1 MEFKKLFA
9 DEEELTAKDNK
20 ALKTLEN
27 NKRRKYHNA
36 DTAKN
41 IIQRLKDCG
50 LEKYNKEPIEK
61 FAYLQSIAQPVDKEW
76 VVCKEGNLLMVG
88 FYVAESDFGYVYRMM
103 DVEDYNDSSIKGT
116 TVKLAY
122 IDNGN
127 EYTDEYWLLFYEG
140 DEAIDC
146 LSLYHHVTVSKMDG
160 ETNDVEI
167 DNDSVETND
176 ADEIVTNE
184 IGADDVEIN
193 EAEFKFVKVG
203 YDPEGNKEWQ
213 VNSYYGTTE
222 IEIAREWE
230 KRLEEIDNEMRTYR
244 KEDNTPFT
252 LEDVREMKGFE
263 GAVDKLT
270 YTACCNNVYEFDYVF
285 NAFNKEINGDLARLF
300 HVMKWNGGWEKF
312 TDILGIDR
320 DEISATDGKLN
331 CDVCE
336 EYYKRLF
343 NIKPAN
349 FGGEMINVDE
359 LTRDD
364 VIKMIKEAEDS
375 KGHYGKKARS
385 PLARVSK
392 KLGGWNVLYN
402 KLEIKDKRLPIN
414 PTKEDYRYLV
424 KNHYYRYM
432 R

>member
-1 MEFKKLFA
+1 MEFKTLFA
-9 DEEELTAKDNK
+9 NHGEELTAKDNK
-20 ALKTLEN
+20 SLKTLEN

-50 LEKYNKEPIEK
+50 LEEVNKAPIEK

-76 VVCKEGNLLMVG
+76 VVCKEGNHLLVG
-88 FYVAESDFGYVYRMM
+88 FYVAESEFCYSYRMM
-103 DVEDYNDSSIKGT
+103 DVEAYNDSSIKGT

-122 IDNGN
+122 IDNGD
-127 EYTDEYWLLFYEG
+127 EYADEYWLLFYEG

-146 LSLYHHVTVSKMDG
+146 LCLCHHVTFSKMVVDFP
-160 ETNDVEI
+160 ELFSNAEIDDDDDDVKIVHEADYVEI
-167 DNDSVETND
+167 DNDADYVEIDND

-184 IGADDVEIN
+184 VEIDN
-193 EAEFKFVKVG
+193 ANDSLEDSGVEACNSTLKPRGEEACDDEFKFVKVG
-203 YDPEGNKEWQ
+203 YDPEGNKEWR
-213 VNSYYGTTE
+213 VNSYYNTTE
-222 IEIAREWE
+222 IEFAREWE

-285 NAFNKEINGDLARLF
+285 NAFNKEINGNLARLF
-300 HVMKWNGGWEKF
+300 HVMRWNGGWEKF

-320 DEISATDGKLN
+320 YEISATDGKLN
-331 CDVCE
+331 CDVCK

-343 NIKPAN
+343 GI
-349 FGGEMINVDE
+349 
-359 LTRDD
+359 R
-364 VIKMIKEAEDS
+364 
-375 KGHYGKKARS
+375 
-385 PLARVSK
+385 
-392 KLGGWNVLYN
+392 
-402 KLEIKDKRLPIN
+402 
-414 PTKEDYRYLV
+414 
-424 KNHYYRYM
+424 
-432 R
+432 